1 MKKIDLFGVA
11 YIDPVIWCEL
21 DPKNW
26 KKHMQQKIPQP
37 LTNHWSE
44 QAKFRMVAQ
53 PCSWNKATNVFVAS
67 HPKLLSKLS
76 NLPVLNSSWLPEIL
90 HFTLH
95 LWKTS
100 AKTNWL
106 VCKQLPMQNI
116 VATAQSEHLC
126 QDGWYWRG
134 MVLIW
139 IIRIWFRLSAKALFI
154 WRVFCKKTCPTIQ
167 QDQSSTKTVS
177 FHFYPS
183 SLLKKTKNLAY
194 HHSALTFHP
203 SDFYYFCWVTHPNCW
218 DTRHLT
224 HQRRFFDAAEATSL
238 QPDGGA
244 QAKSAA

>member
-1 MKKIDLFGVA
+1 MLLKQSYQRF
-11 YIDPVIWCEL
+11 
-21 DPKNW
+21 
-26 KKHMQQKIPQP
+26 
-37 LTNHWSE
+37 
-44 QAKFRMVAQ
+44 F
-53 PCSWNKATNVFVAS
+53 AS

-76 NLPVLNSSWLPEIL
+76 KLPVLNTSWLPEIL

-167 QDQSSTKTVS
+167 QYQSSTKTVS

-183 SLLKKTKNLAY
+183 SILKKQKIQHTTILLSPFI
-194 HHSALTFHP
+194 HQILLFLLSHSSQLLGYPTLKPPKAVFWR
-203 SDFYYFCWVTHPNCW
+203 SWSNFASAWWWSSSKISCIV
-218 DTRHLT
+218 
-224 HQRRFFDAAEATSL
+224 
-238 QPDGGA
+238 A
-244 QAKSAA
+244 Q